1 MKENSL
7 IKNKLKIRVGHHF
20 CWTLVQ
26 VMNPHCVSYFCS
38 IDSATGTALY
48 PIRLLLFSW
57 MFIACFK
64 HAKPSNVSGV
74 NAKFSSFFID
84 NLEHDCM

>member
-26 VMNPHCVSYFCS
+26 VMNHHRVSYFCS
-38 IDSATGTALY
+38 IDSATGKALY

-57 MFIACFK
+57 MFIPCLK
-64 HAKPSNVSGV
+64 NAKPSNVSGF
-74 NAKFSSFFID
+74 NAKFFIFH
-84 NLEHDCM
+84 LFLYII

>member
-26 VMNPHCVSYFCS
+26 VMNHHCVSYFCS
-38 IDSATGTALY
+38 IDSATGIALY
-48 PIRLLLFSW
+48 PIHLLLFSW
-57 MFIACFK
+57 MFILTVFRPFK
-64 HAKPSNVSGV
+64 QLIKPRELAKLLLSPIKQV
-74 NAKFSSFFID
+74 
-84 NLEHDCM
+84 